1 MNTKGPNHQWIKYG
15 LTRRISASENF
26 PRHYQEYLALGN
38 EICKD
43 ISFKDY
49 FYCIFAFWLK
59 RANED
64 MLKKNR
70 PLERETGC
78 STTQNRKEE
87 GKGTKGQGLPKPSI
101 YWSFM
106 RSFGFYW
113 SGAKAG
119 EDPICTIKWK
129 EENDSH
135 SHPSTIIERNHET
148 PISLGGEA
156 EKQVDI
162 EEC

>member
-49 FYCIFAFWLK
+49 FYCIFGFWPK

-70 PLERETGC
+70 PLGREMGC

-106 RSFGFYW
+106 RSFVF
-113 SGAKAG
+113 
-119 EDPICTIKWK
+119 I
-129 EENDSH
+129 
-135 SHPSTIIERNHET
+135 
-148 PISLGGEA
+148 EA
-156 EKQVDI
+156 EPNLVRTQFALASARRKMIHNPIHPQLLRGTMKHLFI
-162 EEC
+162 

>member
-26 PRHYQEYLALGN
+26 PRHYQEHLALGN

-43 ISFKDY
+43 ISFKDD
-49 FYCIFAFWLK
+49 FYCIFGFWPK
-59 RANED
+59 HANED

-70 PLERETGC
+70 PLGRETGC

-106 RSFGFYW
+106 RSFVFIE
-113 SGAKAG
+113 AKQKLARTQFALASARRKMIHI
-119 EDPICTIKWK
+119 PIYPQLLRGTMK
-129 EENDSH
+129 H
-135 SHPSTIIERNHET
+135 
-148 PISLGGEA
+148 LFL
-156 EKQVDI
+156 
-162 EEC
+162 